1 MTKKGKKKKNGKRQG
16 SKAFYINLI
25 LYIYVLVCIYIYLFI
40 FIYLTDD
47 VQSNIKLVFTLASK
61 V

>member
-1 MTKKGKKKKNGKRQG
+1 MTKKGKKKKRKTSGIKG
-16 SKAFYINLI
+16 FLYKFDCM
-25 LYIYVLVCIYIYLFI
+25 YIYLYVYIYLFI